1 MKDIFD
7 KWRDY
12 SNKNTIKESKKKT
25 IRKLR
30 FFDFD
35 ETIAYTQSNVRVTPP
50 DSEEITLADQKEFDI
65 YAKKKAKEHGIRGYD
80 PVPGLE
86 KLGYRFDFTDFAAVR
101 SPEENKMITKIIG
114 HIIDANKKDPIREL
128 YVITARRDV
137 AKGPIESYLRELGF
151 SLSDFED
158 VITLAGASKRE
169 KIEEIIAKH
178 TDDSGETTIE
188 SIHFFDDSKKNLKD
202 VKQLRQLYPQIKDIQ
217 IKHVVKGDILSL
229 ENKDA

>member
-1 MKDIFD
+1 MKDIFN
-7 KWRDY
+7 KWREY
-12 SNKNTIKESKKKT
+12 SNKKTIK
-25 IRKLR
+25 KLR

-50 DSEEITLADQKEFDI
+50 GSEEITLADQKEFDI
-65 YAKKKAKEHGIRGYD
+65 YAKKKAKEHGVRGYD

-86 KLGYRFDFTDFAAVR
+86 KLGYQFDFTDFAAVR

>member
-1 MKDIFD
+1 MKDIFN
-7 KWRDY
+7 KWREY
-12 SNKNTIKESKKKT
+12 SNKKPIK
-25 IRKLR
+25 KLR
-30 FFDFD
+30 LFDFD

-50 DSEEITLADQKEFDI
+50 GSEEITLADQKEFDI
-65 YAKKKAKEHGIRGYD
+65 YAKKKAKEHGVRGYD

-86 KLGYRFDFTDFAAVR
+86 ELGYQFDFTDFAAVR

-128 YVITARRDV
+128 YVITARRDI
-137 AKGPIESYLRELGF
+137 AKGPIQNYLRDLGF
-151 SLSDFED
+151 SLSDFTD

-178 TDDSGETTIE
+178 TDDAGETTIE

>member
-1 MKDIFD
+1 
-7 KWRDY
+7 
-12 SNKNTIKESKKKT
+12 
-25 IRKLR
+25 
-30 FFDFD
+30 
-35 ETIAYTQSNVRVTPP
+35 
-50 DSEEITLADQKEFDI
+50 
-65 YAKKKAKEHGIRGYD
+65 
-80 PVPGLE
+80 
-86 KLGYRFDFTDFAAVR
+86 
-101 SPEENKMITKIIG
+101 MITKIIG

>member
-12 SNKNTIKESKKKT
+12 SSKKT
-25 IRKLR
+25 IKKLR

-50 DSEEITLADQKEFDI
+50 GSEEITLADQKEFDI
-65 YAKKKAKEHGIRGYD
+65 YAKKKAKEHGVRGYD

-86 KLGYRFDFTDFAAVR
+86 KLGYQFDFTDFAAVR

>member
-12 SNKNTIKESKKKT
+12 SNKKPIK
-25 IRKLR
+25 KLR

-50 DSEEITLADQKEFDI
+50 GSEEITLADQKEFDI
-65 YAKKKAKEHGIRGYD
+65 YAKKKAKEHGVRGYD

-86 KLGYRFDFTDFAAVR
+86 KLGYQFDFTDFAAVR